1 MVGLELLTDE
11 GYQVWQNTFNPA
23 YVFPCSPG
31 VWNKVIVN
39 QFFNRDTNKWIKTL
53 NINGEDRYRFTSP
66 QPDQGTLT
74 AYDGRSDEFS
84 KNQIRDFR
92 ISQIEFTEVVKSKN
106 AFEAELR
113 CRKQGGHLAFFR
125 TRTEFDQYLI
135 NGRGNSPSLAWLGI
149 QRIGH
154 TDTFM
159 NVDGTTPFLFWH
171 DGEPNNSG
179 GTEGCVSMRWL
190 PSAERM
196 MNDAGC
202 ENGYPYIC
210 RIDSN
215 PEVKD
220 NKKT

>member
-11 GYQVWQNTFNPA
+11 GTQWWQNTYNPT
-23 YVFPCSPG
+23 YVFPCTPG

-39 QFFNRDTNKWIKTL
+39 QFYNRDTNEWIKTL

-66 QPDQGTLT
+66 QPDDGTLT

-92 ISQIEFTEVVKSKN
+92 IGQIRFTEIVKSKN

-125 TRTEFDQYLI
+125 TRTEFDQYMI
-135 NGRGNSPSLAWLGI
+135 NRRGNLPSLAWLGI
-149 QRIGH
+149 HLGMS
-154 TDTFM
+154 TFR

-171 DGEPNNSG
+171 DGEPNDFG
-179 GTEGCVSMRWL
+179 GQENCVSMRL
-190 PSAERM
+190 LSGVRK
-196 MNDAGC
+196 MNDAAC
-202 ENGYPYIC
+202 DRDYSYIC

-215 PEVKD
+215 PEVK
-220 NKKT
+220 N